1 MTYSIFVSHTNMD
14 ANLAER
20 VTESLGEAL
29 EGRATLKLARAQIES
44 GAQWKAWIKEN
55 IDSCDMVITIFTP
68 EAVHKPWLYVEWAP
82 FWLNDDEGKD
92 FIVLLASGVKA
103 ESLISPM
110 LDSQTVNL
118 DDEASV
124 YALLRALGKRV
135 DPPLEDEAAL
145 RARAPGVVEAA
156 ARGRRADLG
165 RSAERYADA
174 GVELPQDDQEAQGVL
189 QYFYEKG
196 DTDTFRSLFGRLR
209 HDSLRADVALW
220 TVKKNDLAIAS
231 ALCGDIT
238 ASDHLCRVAS
248 GMIRAGHEHSPEL
261 RRVLDGITNNAEKRK
276 LAVELLDR
284 GMVDAD
290 VLRHVVGLMDN
301 MAELRRV
308 GMRLVER
315 AEQTRPIFGEVVD
328 KIARTN
334 RTALR
339 DVALAFVGQGTHR
352 TAEFERLMDDLVAQK
367 PTVAIPVL
375 EALKE
380 SDPEMLPLL
389 HERHARHG
397 AGNAAVE
404 WLRKELGPG

>member
-1 MTYSIFVSHTNMD
+1 MFIS
-14 ANLAER
+14 
-20 VTESLGEAL
+20 
-29 EGRATLKLARAQIES
+29 
-44 GAQWKAWIKEN
+44 
-55 IDSCDMVITIFTP
+55 IFTP

-82 FWLNDDEGKD
+82 FWLNDDEDKD
-92 FIVLLASGVKA
+92 FIILLASGVKA

-124 YALLRALGKRV
+124 YGLLRALGKRV
-135 DPPLEDEAAL
+135 DPPLQDEAVL
-145 RARAPGVVEAA
+145 RVRAPGVVEAA

-165 RSAERYADA
+165 RSKERYADP

-220 TVKKNDLAIAS
+220 AVKKNDLAMAA

-248 GMIRAGHEHSPEL
+248 GMIRAGHEHSAEL
-261 RRVLDGITNNAEKRK
+261 LRVLDGITNNAEKRR

-284 GMVDAD
+284 GMVDAN

-315 AEQTRPIFGEVVD
+315 AEYTRPIFSEVTG

-339 DVALAFVGQGTHR
+339 DVAMAFVGQGTHR

-367 PTVAIPVL
+367 PTVAIPIL

-404 WLRKELGPG
+404 WLRKELGLE